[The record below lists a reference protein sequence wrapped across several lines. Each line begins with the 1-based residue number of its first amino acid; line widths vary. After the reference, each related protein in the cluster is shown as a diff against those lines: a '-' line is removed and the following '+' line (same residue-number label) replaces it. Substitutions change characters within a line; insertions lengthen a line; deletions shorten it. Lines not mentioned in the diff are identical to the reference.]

1 MRQNSHS
8 QEMPVLVVTGCN
20 SGIGLALA
28 KQLYKRLDYRVVI
41 TARCKSI
48 ELLKGVF
55 TENERFLIRELDITN
70 DKNIGTLTAE
80 IFETWRSV
88 DVLINNAGICYRSV
102 VEHMDE
108 EAELHQLRTNYLGP
122 MSLIRAIVPAMRERG
137 KGHIVNVSSVS
148 GMFAMP
154 TMGSYSAS
162 KAALQSAS
170 EALWYELK
178 PFGVRVSIIQPGFVH
193 SRSAQN
199 VYYSKKAIL
208 SEALE
213 APYSLY
219 YLSFSEFV
227 SRLMSLS
234 QATPEK
240 IAAKILKTIKK
251 KSPPLWVPVTADA
264 HLFKFLRHVL
274 PQSMFHNL
282 MFFMLPN
289 PAAWTAQTPTV
300 PSLPSLL
307 VKIES

>member
-1 MRQNSHS
+1 MKKSAVS
-8 QEMPVLVVTGCN
+8 MDLPVLMVTGCN

-28 KQLYKRLDYRVVI
+28 KLLYKRPDYRVVI
-41 TARCKSI
+41 TARGKS
-48 ELLKGVF
+48 LAALKGIF
-55 TENERFLIRELDITN
+55 EENDRFLMRELDIIN
-70 DKNIGTLTAE
+70 DKNIATLTAE
-80 IFETWRSV
+80 IFETWRAV

-122 MSLIRAIVPAMRERG
+122 MSLIRAVVPAMRERG

-170 EALWYELK
+170 EALWYELR
-178 PFGVRVSIIQPGFVH
+178 PFGVKVSIIQPGFVH

-199 VYYSKKAIL
+199 VYYSKKAVL

-219 YLSFSEFV
+219 YVSFSEFV
-227 SRLMSLS
+227 SRLMTLS
-234 QATPEK
+234 QATPER
-240 IAAKILKTIKK
+240 IAAKILRTVQKRA
-251 KSPPLWVPVTADA
+251 PPLWVPVTADA
-264 HLFKFLRHVL
+264 HLFKFLRHIL
-274 PQSMFHNL
+274 PQSLFHHL
-282 MFFMLPN
+282 MFKMLPN
-289 PAAWTAQTPTV
+289 PLAWTPQAPTI

-307 VKIES
+307 GKP